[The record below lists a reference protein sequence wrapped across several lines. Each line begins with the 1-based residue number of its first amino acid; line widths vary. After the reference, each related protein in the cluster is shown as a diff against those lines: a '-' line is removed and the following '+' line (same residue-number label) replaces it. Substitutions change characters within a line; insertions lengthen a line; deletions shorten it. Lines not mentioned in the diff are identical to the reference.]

1 MAETGVADSLRSLQG
16 EVVRLNLRGGGP
28 GELRGRIRGLL
39 ESADGLV
46 VYVVDETGRVHTV
59 HHHMVL
65 EVEPDS

>member
-16 EVVRLNLRGGGP
+16 EEVRLNLRGGP
-28 GELRGRIRGLL
+28 SELRGRIRGLL

-46 VYVVDETGRVHTV
+46 VYVVDEAGRVHTV

-65 EVEPDS
+65 AVEPKA